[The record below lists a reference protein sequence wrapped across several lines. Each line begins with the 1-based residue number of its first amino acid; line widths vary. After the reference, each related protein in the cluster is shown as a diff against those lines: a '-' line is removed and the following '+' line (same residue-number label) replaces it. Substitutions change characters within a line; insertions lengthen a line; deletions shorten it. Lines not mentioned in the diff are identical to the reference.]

1 MKQYFALALI
11 FLLTL
16 NLVQAQTAHKPR
28 YLKPL
33 KAQKSIPVRIAG
45 KNKHYYPVN
54 STESS
59 VIIVSGPGKLQVLTR
74 GRFTAETKGKLK
86 YTLLY
91 SVDGGK
97 QKSISET
104 AVPRSEKASFPE
116 SPSDFPAQLQTFEI
130 QLGPGS
136 HTLEFKL
143 RDNTVQVAARYKF
156 TPVNT
161 RKKDWLP
168 FSPMQPSEPVDLV
181 TKEEIVKYYRFS
193 ATNPLKIEVTGPTK
207 LQLLSR
213 FENHFQM
220 KGAILYRLQ
229 IKEKGKV
236 LNTYQLSNRT
246 SGITVYKNN
255 EKLIPGKASEIMIN
269 VPKGSHIYEIIP
281 LDQDKNTLLGRVL
294 IPKKDAH

>member
-1 MKQYFALALI
+1 
-11 FLLTL
+11 
-16 NLVQAQTAHKPR
+16 
-28 YLKPL
+28 
-33 KAQKSIPVRIAG
+33 
-45 KNKHYYPVN
+45 
-54 STESS
+54 
-59 VIIVSGPGKLQVLTR
+59 
-74 GRFTAETKGKLK
+74 
-86 YTLLY
+86 
-91 SVDGGK
+91 
-97 QKSISET
+97 
-104 AVPRSEKASFPE
+104 
-116 SPSDFPAQLQTFEI
+116 
-130 QLGPGS
+130 
-136 HTLEFKL
+136 
-143 RDNTVQVAARYKF
+143 
-156 TPVNT
+156 
-161 RKKDWLP
+161 
-168 FSPMQPSEPVDLV
+168 MQPSEPVDLV

-269 VPKGSHIYEIIP
+269 VPKGTHIYEIIP